1 MDSFTYK
8 TNAVVERKK
17 LKKWTRRGKRSRTSP
32 PPRKPLK
39 ERNASITESEKGYPK
54 DKHRKSSRL
63 ADNIEVDQSAPELRL
78 SQREWRVKRNNK
90 SRTPDYMFP

>member
-32 PPRKPLK
+32 PRKPLK
-39 ERNASITESEKGYPK
+39 ERNASITESEKGYPT

-63 ADNIEVDQSAPELRL
+63 ADDIEVDQSTPELRL